1 MLSDSIS
8 VHQVEEV
15 RSKKLPVAFCV
26 DSETNRMF
34 YNSKELQDYD
44 PVFYYGCKTRPRNIL
59 IKKNIPVTDYLYA
72 NFNGR
77 NGAWI
82 PSTDG
87 CKKAQLLISKT
98 WIDAHMR
105 SMRESVKEIHDIPTS
120 IHPIPPVPIVSGG
133 GSEEYV
139 VKEEYEEAPPL
150 LFLEENEKFHDIDGN
165 ILDIET
171 VCRDPKNRTEMNT
184 FFRCSDVS
192 KAFDMPSLNKTITR
206 DDRGYEENTDY
217 KYFNP
222 HRYVNDVAIANKNPF
237 ALYLTYEGLLRVLFV
252 SRNKHTAS
260 FRKWAT
266 AILFTHQMGTKEA
279 KEGLAANL
287 SGIDIKTFKAV
298 FDTYATTFPC
308 IYLMYLGTVKDL
320 RATFGIDVHVVD
332 DLVVY
337 KYGFT
342 RDLGRRFQ
350 EHSGTYGKMSGV
362 TLRLMSFHA
371 VDTKYT
377 VNAESDVR
385 GLMNFKHA
393 NLTVDGRKELVA
405 LSGDDLTYVK
415 QEYSRIGARYAGATA
430 GLTAEINELKSK
442 IKDLENELQ
451 KERYEKK
458 MVEMKLDSNS
468 QMFELKEANY
478 KLEIQLMKHGINK

>member
-1 MLSDSIS
+1 MS

-15 RSKKLPVAFCV
+15 RSKKIPVAFRV

-98 WIDAHMR
+98 WVDAHMR
-105 SMRESVKEIHDIPTS
+105 SMREFVKEIHDIPAS
-120 IHPIPPVPIVSGG
+120 INDDDPPPVDSNIPPVPVVSGGGG
-133 GSEEYV
+133 GSEEY
-139 VKEEYEEAPPL
+139 ENAPPL
-150 LFLEENEKFHDIDGN
+150 LILEEYEKFHDIDGN

-171 VCRDPKNRTEMNT
+171 RGTKDRKGIR
-184 FFRCSDVS
+184 FRVKDVME
-192 KAFDMPSLNKTITR
+192 AFNMPSLDHTLRRTDDGGKYTSEHYQVYFIRDKGGLPPSPTI
-206 DDRGYEENTDY
+206 
-217 KYFNP
+217 KK
-222 HRYVNDVAIANKNPF
+222 AQ
-237 ALYLTYEGLLRVLFV
+237 YLTYKGIMRVLF
-252 SRNKHTAS
+252 AS
-260 FRKWAT
+260 NSGNADKFQDWAEDT
-266 AILFTHQMGTKEA
+266 LFTHQMGTKEA

-287 SGIDIKTFKAV
+287 AGIDIKTFKAV

-308 IYLMYLGTVKDL
+308 IYLMYLGTVKEL
-320 RATFGIDVHVVD
+320 RATFGIDSHVVD

-350 EHSGTYGKMSGV
+350 EHAGTYGKMSGV
-362 TLRLMSFHA
+362 NLRLMSFHA

-377 VNAESDVR
+377 ANAESDVR
-385 GLMNFKHA
+385 GLMHFKHA

-458 MVEMKLDSNS
+458 MVEMKLDSTS

-478 KLEIQLMKHGINK
+478 KMEIQLMKHGINK